1 LLILN
6 KKNIT
11 IYVLILFSTILS
23 NLLYNEYNTNLK
35 LTEKEYKLTSQY
47 TNLTQSSQLEIQLYE
62 EELKQ
67 LSQEKNKLNQLT
79 DTLEKKQQSLA
90 IENSNLTD
98 MIDLMDKEMSSI
110 NTKLDFEKDFQ
121 IGNSLTSF
129 YDVLRH
135 EYGLDGG
142 IGANAAKKELDFAAK
157 MISHDLGNE
166 VWKKLEDEYYRKIG
180 NHSYI
185 QASQILS
192 KAVDL
197 CEINDSDLGY
207 EKLDKVLQFISKYV
221 SYEYELDDISRAP
234 VEILHLRS
242 GDCEDFSSL
251 TGAICRAVGI
261 NSALGSFANEENQG
275 HVMIV
280 IYLDNLGP
288 GREYTYY
295 NELHELGLKKGKWII
310 IEPQAPLDHQPDS
323 EWFSQW
329 KIQAAKEIN

>member
-1 LLILN
+1 M
-6 KKNIT
+6 
-11 IYVLILFSTILS
+11 
-23 NLLYNEYNTNLK
+23 
-35 LTEKEYKLTSQY
+35 EKEDKMTTQY
-47 TNLTQSSQLEIQLYE
+47 TDLTQSIQLDIQLYE

-67 LSQEKNKLNQLT
+67 LSQEKKYINQLT
-79 DTLEKKQQSLA
+79 ETLEKKQQSLE

-98 MIDLMDKEMSSI
+98 IIDIMDKEMSTI
-110 NTKLDFEKDFQ
+110 NEKLNFEKDFQ

-142 IGANAAKKELDFAAK
+142 TGTNAAKKELDFAVK
-157 MISHDLGNE
+157 LISHDLGNE

-185 QASQILS
+185 QANQILS

-197 CEINDSDLGY
+197 CEINDSDLEY
-207 EKLDKVLQFISKYV
+207 EKLDKVLQFISKNI
-221 SYEYELDDISRAP
+221 SYEYELNDISRAP
-234 VEILHLRS
+234 VETLHLRS
-242 GDCEDFSSL
+242 GDCEDYSSL
-251 TGAICRAVGI
+251 TVAICRAVGI
-261 NSALGSFANEENQG
+261 NAALGSFKNEENEG

-280 IYLDNLGP
+280 LYLDNLGP

-310 IEPQAPLDHQPDS
+310 IEPQAPLDYQPDS

-329 KIQAAKEIN
+329 NIQAVK